1 MAYRYSDAES
11 TAADG
16 ANVALGGAVEKEDS
30 EPDRDGSSCCD
41 CGCGCDCD
49 CGCDCGWVGGG
60 KAYCPC
66 GISAAVYDG
75 YCAAETTPFATCC
88 KPPFWCG
95 CWVAGGG
102 AMLDCPGTL
111 QLGP

>member
-1 MAYRYSDAES
+1 MDADS

-16 ANVALGGAVEKEDS
+16 AKVALGGAVEKEDAES
-30 EPDRDGSSCCD
+30 DRDGSSCCV
-41 CGCGCDCD
+41 CGCDW
-49 CGCDCGWVGGG
+49 GAGG

-75 YCAAETTPFATCC
+75 YCAAETRPFATCC
-88 KPPFWCG
+88 RPPLGCE

-111 QLGP
+111 QLGPEPKGT